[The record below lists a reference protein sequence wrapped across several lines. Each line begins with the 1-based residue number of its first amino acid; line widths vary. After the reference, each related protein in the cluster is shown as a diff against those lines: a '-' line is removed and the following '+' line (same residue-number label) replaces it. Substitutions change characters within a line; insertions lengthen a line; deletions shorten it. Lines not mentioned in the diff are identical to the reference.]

1 MKSGVKQGKL
11 VFWREKKLQRKKNRK
26 KGTKDKIR
34 QKIKDKDK
42 IRQKIKDKD
51 KIVQTSEYKFLYK
64 TQIHLF

>member
-42 IRQKIKDKD
+42 I
-51 KIVQTSEYKFLYK
+51 VQTSEYKFLYK